1 MPANVLRTF
10 RISRPR
16 EGGTMHHGTSA
27 EKDCTFQSIT
37 SKPFDIHYS
46 DSDGDGDGDSDGNDD
61 GDDGV
66 GER

>member
-46 DSDGDGDGDSDGNDD
+46 DSDGD
-61 GDDGV
+61 DGV